1 MDRNAILS
9 GYVTSFSS
17 YSSSDARPTVEKVLK
32 YSGNNVDI
40 QKRADIKRE
49 VVVFKLLSG
58 LSDYRLN
65 DEKPS
70 ELSQRFQ
77 ALVYIEQPD
86 SHSLKDTIYDRALE
100 ISDQLFDWATETT
113 ASDVNSDL
121 WTLTVTGVDSI
132 EEQDGYLS
140 TTVNFE
146 SIIQIS

>member
-9 GYVTSFSS
+9 GYASNFSS

-32 YSGNNVDI
+32 YSGNSFDI
-40 QKRADIKRE
+40 QKRGDIKRE
-49 VVVFKLLSG
+49 VVIFKLLSG
-58 LSDYRLN
+58 LTDYRLN

-70 ELSQRFQ
+70 ELTQRFQ

-100 ISDQLFDWATETT
+100 ISDQLFDWATDTT
-113 ASDVNSDL
+113 ASDINSDL
-121 WTLTVTGVDSI
+121 WTLTVTGVDSV

>member
-9 GYVTSFSS
+9 GYVSS
-17 YSSSDARPTVEKVLK
+17 YSAYSSTDARPTIEKVLK

-40 QKRADIKRE
+40 QKRGDIKRE
-49 VVVFKLLSG
+49 VVIFKLLSG
-58 LSDYRLN
+58 LTDYRLN

-70 ELSQRFQ
+70 ELNQRFQ

-113 ASDVNSDL
+113 ASDINSDL
-121 WTLTVTGVDSI
+121 WTLTVTGVDSV

>member
-32 YSGNNVDI
+32 YSGNNFDI
-40 QKRADIKRE
+40 RKRADIKRE
-49 VVVFKLLSG
+49 VAVFKLLNG
-58 LSDYRLN
+58 TTDYRLN

-70 ELSQRFQ
+70 ELTQRFQ

-86 SHSLKDTIYDRALE
+86 SHSLKDTVYDRALE
-100 ISDQLFDWATETT
+100 ISDQLFDWATDTT
-113 ASDVNSDL
+113 ASDINSDL
-121 WTLTVTGVDSI
+121 WTLTVIGVDSI
-132 EEQDGYLS
+132 EERDGYLS

>member
-1 MDRNAILS
+1 VDRNAILS

-32 YSGNNVDI
+32 YSGNNIDI

-70 ELSQRFQ
+70 ELNQRFQ

-113 ASDVNSDL
+113 ASDINSDL

-132 EEQDGYLS
+132 EERDGYLS

>member
-9 GYVTSFSS
+9 GYVTNFSS
-17 YSSSDARPTVEKVLK
+17 YSSTDARPTVEKVLK
-32 YSGNNVDI
+32 YSGNNIDI

-49 VVVFKLLSG
+49 VVIFKLLSG
-58 LSDYRLN
+58 LTDYRLN

-70 ELSQRFQ
+70 ELNQRFQ

-86 SHSLKDTIYDRALE
+86 SHSLKDAIYDRALE
-100 ISDQLFDWATETT
+100 ISDQLFDWATDTT
-113 ASDVNSDL
+113 ASDINSDL
-121 WTLTVTGVDSI
+121 WTLTVTGVDSV

>member
-32 YSGNNVDI
+32 YSGNNIDI

-70 ELSQRFQ
+70 ELNQRFQ

-100 ISDQLFDWATETT
+100 ISDQLFDWATATT

-121 WTLTVTGVDSI
+121 WTLTVIGVDSI
-132 EEQDGYLS
+132 EERDGYLS
-140 TTVNFE
+140 TVVNFE

>member
-32 YSGNNVDI
+32 YSGNNFDI
-40 QKRADIKRE
+40 RKRGDIKRE
-49 VVVFKLLSG
+49 VVIFKLLNGS
-58 LSDYRLN
+58 SDYRLN

-70 ELSQRFQ
+70 ELNQRFQ

-100 ISDQLFDWATETT
+100 ISDQLFDWATDTT
-113 ASDVNSDL
+113 ASDINSDL
-121 WTLTVTGVDSI
+121 WTLTVTGVDSV
-132 EEQDGYLS
+132 EERDGYLS

>member
-9 GYVTSFSS
+9 GYVSS
-17 YSSSDARPTVEKVLK
+17 YSSYSSTDSRPTIEKVLK

-49 VVVFKLLSG
+49 VVIFKLLSG
-58 LSDYRLN
+58 LTDYRLN

-70 ELSQRFQ
+70 ELNQRFQ

-113 ASDVNSDL
+113 ASDINSDL
-121 WTLTVTGVDSI
+121 WTLTVTGVDSV

>member
-32 YSGNNVDI
+32 YSGNNFDI
-40 QKRADIKRE
+40 RKRGDIKRE
-49 VVVFKLLSG
+49 VVIFKLLNGS
-58 LSDYRLN
+58 SDYRLN

-70 ELSQRFQ
+70 ELNQRFQ

-113 ASDVNSDL
+113 ASDINSDL

>member
-32 YSGNNVDI
+32 YSGNNIDI

-58 LSDYRLN
+58 LTDYRLD
-65 DEKPS
+65 DEKPN
-70 ELSQRFQ
+70 ELNQRFQ

-113 ASDVNSDL
+113 ASDINSDL

>member
-9 GYVTSFSS
+9 GYVSS
-17 YSSSDARPTVEKVLK
+17 YSSYSSTDSRPTIEKVLK

-40 QKRADIKRE
+40 QKRGDIKRE
-49 VVVFKLLSG
+49 VVIFKLLSG
-58 LSDYRLN
+58 LTDYRLN

-70 ELSQRFQ
+70 ELNQRFQ

-113 ASDVNSDL
+113 ASDINSDL
-121 WTLTVTGVDSI
+121 WTLTVTGVDSV

>member
-17 YSSSDARPTVEKVLK
+17 YSSTDTRTTVEKVLK
-32 YSGNNVDI
+32 YSGNNFDI
-40 QKRADIKRE
+40 RKRADIKRE
-49 VVVFKLLSG
+49 VVIFKLLNGST
-58 LSDYRLN
+58 DYRLN

-77 ALVYIEQPD
+77 ALVFIEQPD

-100 ISDQLFDWATETT
+100 ISDQLFDWATDTT
-113 ASDVNSDL
+113 ASDINSDL
-121 WTLTVTGVDSI
+121 WTLTVTGVDSV

>member
-17 YSSSDARPTVEKVLK
+17 YSSTDARPTVEKVLK
-32 YSGNNVDI
+32 YSGNNFDI
-40 QKRADIKRE
+40 RKRGDIKRE
-49 VVVFKLLSG
+49 VVIFKLLNGST
-58 LSDYRLN
+58 DYRLN

-70 ELSQRFQ
+70 ELNQRFQ

>member
-32 YSGNNVDI
+32 FSGNNFDI
-40 QKRADIKRE
+40 RKRADIKRE
-49 VVVFKLLSG
+49 VVVFKLLNG
-58 LSDYRLN
+58 TTDYRLN

-70 ELSQRFQ
+70 ELNQRFQ

-113 ASDVNSDL
+113 ASDINSDL
-121 WTLTVTGVDSI
+121 WTLTVTGVDSV

>member
-9 GYVTSFSS
+9 GYVTSYSA
-17 YSSSDARPTVEKVLK
+17 YSSTDSRPTVEKVLK
-32 YSGNNVDI
+32 YSGNNFDI
-40 QKRADIKRE
+40 RKRADVKRE
-49 VVVFKLLSG
+49 VVVFKLLNG
-58 LSDYRLN
+58 TTDYRLN

-70 ELSQRFQ
+70 ELNQRFQ

-100 ISDQLFDWATETT
+100 ISDQLFDWATDTT
-113 ASDVNSDL
+113 ASDINSDL
-121 WTLTVTGVDSI
+121 WTLTVIGVDSI
-132 EEQDGYLS
+132 EERDGYLS

>member
-9 GYVTSFSS
+9 GYVSS
-17 YSSSDARPTVEKVLK
+17 YSAYSSTDARPTIEKVLK
-32 YSGNNVDI
+32 YSGNNIDI
-40 QKRADIKRE
+40 QKRGDIKRE
-49 VVVFKLLSG
+49 VVIFKLLSG
-58 LSDYRLN
+58 LTDYRLN

-113 ASDVNSDL
+113 ASDINSDL
-121 WTLTVTGVDSI
+121 WTLTVTGVDSV

>member
-9 GYVTSFSS
+9 GYVTSYSS
-17 YSSSDARPTVEKVLK
+17 YSSTDSRPTVEKVLK
-32 YSGNNVDI
+32 YSGNNFDI
-40 QKRADIKRE
+40 RKRGDIKRE
-49 VVVFKLLSG
+49 VVIFKLLNGS
-58 LSDYRLN
+58 SDYRLN

-70 ELSQRFQ
+70 ELNQRFQ

-113 ASDVNSDL
+113 ASDINSDL
-121 WTLTVTGVDSI
+121 WTLTVTGVDSV

>member
-32 YSGNNVDI
+32 FSGNNFDI
-40 QKRADIKRE
+40 RKRADVKRE
-49 VVVFKLLSG
+49 VVVFKLLNG
-58 LSDYRLN
+58 TTDYRLN

-70 ELSQRFQ
+70 ELNQRFQ

-100 ISDQLFDWATETT
+100 ISDQLFDWATTTT

-121 WTLTVTGVDSI
+121 WTLTVIGVDGI
-132 EEQDGYLS
+132 EERDGYLS
-140 TTVNFE
+140 TVVNFE
-146 SIIQIS
+146 SIIKIS

>member
-32 YSGNNVDI
+32 YSGNNFDI
-40 QKRADIKRE
+40 RKRADIKRE
-49 VVVFKLLSG
+49 VVVFKLLNG
-58 LSDYRLN
+58 TTDYRLN

-70 ELSQRFQ
+70 ELNQRFQ

-121 WTLTVTGVDSI
+121 WTLTVIGVDGI
-132 EEQDGYLS
+132 EERDGYLS
-140 TTVNFE
+140 TVVNFE

>member
-17 YSSSDARPTVEKVLK
+17 YSSTDARPTVEKVLK

-70 ELSQRFQ
+70 ELNQRFQ

-113 ASDVNSDL
+113 ASDINSDL

-132 EEQDGYLS
+132 EERDGYLS

>member
-1 MDRNAILS
+1 M
-9 GYVTSFSS
+9 
-17 YSSSDARPTVEKVLK
+17 K
-32 YSGNNVDI
+32 YSGNNIDI

-70 ELSQRFQ
+70 ELNQRFQ

-100 ISDQLFDWATETT
+100 ISDQLFDWATDTT

>member
-32 YSGNNVDI
+32 FSGNNFDI
-40 QKRADIKRE
+40 RKRADVKRE
-49 VVVFKLLSG
+49 VVVFKLLNG
-58 LSDYRLN
+58 TTDYRLN

-70 ELSQRFQ
+70 ELNQRFQ

-100 ISDQLFDWATETT
+100 ISDQLFDWATTT
-113 ASDVNSDL
+113 SASGVNSDL
-121 WTLTVTGVDSI
+121 YTLTLIGVDSI
-132 EEQDGYLS
+132 EERDGYLS

-146 SIIQIS
+146 SIIKIS

>member
-32 YSGNNVDI
+32 YSGNNFDI
-40 QKRADIKRE
+40 RKRGDIKRE
-49 VVVFKLLSG
+49 VVIFKLLNGS
-58 LSDYRLN
+58 SDYRLN

-70 ELSQRFQ
+70 ELNQRFQ

-100 ISDQLFDWATETT
+100 ISDQLFDWATDTT
-113 ASDVNSDL
+113 ASDINSDL

-132 EEQDGYLS
+132 EERDGYLS

>member
-9 GYVTSFSS
+9 GYVTSYSS
-17 YSSSDARPTVEKVLK
+17 YSSTDARPTVEKVLK
-32 YSGNNVDI
+32 YSGNNFDI
-40 QKRADIKRE
+40 RKRADIKRE
-49 VVVFKLLSG
+49 VVIFKLLNGST
-58 LSDYRLN
+58 DYRLN

-100 ISDQLFDWATETT
+100 ISDQLFDWATTTT

-121 WTLTVTGVDSI
+121 WTLTVIGVDGI
-132 EEQDGYLS
+132 EERDGYLS
-140 TTVNFE
+140 TVVNFE

>member
-9 GYVTSFSS
+9 GYASNFGS

-32 YSGNNVDI
+32 YSGNSFDI
-40 QKRADIKRE
+40 QKRGDIKRE
-49 VVVFKLLSG
+49 VVIFKLLSG
-58 LSDYRLN
+58 STDYLLN

-70 ELSQRFQ
+70 ELTQRFQ

-100 ISDQLFDWATETT
+100 ISDQLFDWATDTT
-113 ASDVNSDL
+113 ASDINSDL
-121 WTLTVTGVDSI
+121 WTLTVTGVDSV

>member
-1 MDRNAILS
+1 VDRNAILS
-9 GYVTSFSS
+9 GYVTSFNS

-32 YSGNNVDI
+32 YSGNNIDI

-70 ELSQRFQ
+70 ELNQRFQ

-113 ASDVNSDL
+113 ASDINSDL

>member
-58 LSDYRLN
+58 LTDYRLD
-65 DEKPS
+65 DEKPN
-70 ELSQRFQ
+70 ELNQRFQ

>member
-58 LSDYRLN
+58 LTDYRLD
-65 DEKPS
+65 DEKPN
-70 ELSQRFQ
+70 ELNQRFQ

-140 TTVNFE
+140 TTVNFQ

>member
-1 MDRNAILS
+1 MDRNAILT

-32 YSGNNVDI
+32 YSGDNFDI
-40 QKRADIKRE
+40 RKRGDIKRE
-49 VVVFKLLSG
+49 VVMFKFLNG
-58 LSDYRLN
+58 TTDYVLN
-65 DEKPS
+65 DEKPN
-70 ELSQRFQ
+70 ELNQRFQ

-86 SHSLKDTIYDRALE
+86 SHSLKEAIYDRALE

-132 EEQDGYLS
+132 EEKDGYLS

>member
-32 YSGNNVDI
+32 YSGNNFDI
-40 QKRADIKRE
+40 RKRGDIKRE
-49 VVVFKLLSG
+49 VVIFKLLNGST
-58 LSDYRLN
+58 DYRLD

-70 ELSQRFQ
+70 ELNQRFQ

-100 ISDQLFDWATETT
+100 ISDQLFDWATETS
-113 ASDVNSDL
+113 ASTINSDL
-121 WTLTVTGVDSI
+121 YTVTVTGVDSI
-132 EEQDGYLS
+132 EERDGYLS
-140 TTVNFE
+140 TTVNFQ